1 MYEAFIFM
9 LGVIVGQIVIRLWN
23 GATNGWRKVTTTVQ
37 DRNKKTLTGF
47 SHFLREVRRA
57 FVHFVLI
64 ALLIFVIAIFSG
76 YISFAP

>member
-1 MYEAFIFM
+1 MYEAFIFI

-23 GATNGWRKVTTTVQ
+23 GATNRWKKVTTSVQ
-37 DRNKKTLTGF
+37 DRNKKTLSGF
-47 SHFLREVRRA
+47 TDFLREVRRA

-64 ALLIFVIAIFSG
+64 TLLIFVIALFSG

>member
-1 MYEAFIFM
+1 M

-23 GATNGWRKVTTTVQ
+23 GATNRWKKVTTTVQ

-64 ALLIFVIAIFSG
+64 ALLIFAIAIFSG

>member
-1 MYEAFIFM
+1 MYEAFIFI

-47 SHFLREVRRA
+47 AHFLREVRRA

-76 YISFAP
+76 YISFIP

>member
-1 MYEAFIFM
+1 MYEAFIFI

-23 GATNGWRKVTTTVQ
+23 GATNGWKKVTTTVQ

-47 SHFLREVRRA
+47 AHFLREVRRA

-76 YISFAP
+76 YISFIP